1 MSLFDVI
8 GPNMIGPS
16 SSHTAGAASIGLF
29 VSKMFARPIKK
40 AVFTL
45 YGSFAQ
51 TYQGHGT
58 DRALLGGVLGF
69 ETDDPRI
76 RDAFTIAEERG
87 IAYEFIADE
96 KTATVH
102 PNTADILLEDPDG
115 YTLLDSRRIDRRRKN
130 ADRADQPDR
139 GSVYRGIQYVDL
151 RAEGCAGRDHAYF
164 FMSERI

>member
-1 MSLFDVI
+1 MKFLSLFDVI

-69 ETDDPRI
+69 ET
-76 RDAFTIAEERG
+76 T
-87 IAYEFIADE
+87 
-96 KTATVH
+96 T
-102 PNTADILLEDPDG
+102 
-115 YTLLDSRRIDRRRKN
+115 
-130 ADRADQPDR
+130 R
-139 GSVYRGIQYVDL
+139 GSGMRLSLQKK
-151 RAEGCAGRDHAYF
+151 EGSH
-164 FMSERI
+164 MSS

>member
-1 MSLFDVI
+1 MKFLSLFDVI

-102 PNTADILLEDPDG
+102 QNTADILLEDPD
-115 YTLLDSRRIDRRRKN
+115 
-130 ADRADQPDR
+130 
-139 GSVYRGIQYVDL
+139 
-151 RAEGCAGRDHAYF
+151 
-164 FMSERI
+164 

>member
-1 MSLFDVI
+1 MKFLSLFDVI

-115 YTLLDSRRIDRRRKN
+115 YTLLV

>member
-1 MSLFDVI
+1 MKFLSLFDVI

-102 PNTADILLEDPDG
+102 PNTADIAG
-115 YTLLDSRRIDRRRKN
+115 SRRIDRRRKN